1 MAGLQE
7 WLHTHAEQLDLSA
20 QLANAV
26 LPALGDDGWLRI
38 GVPTGQ
44 GGTGGD
50 TRDAIEAIAKVAEQS
65 LTTAFVYWGQRTF
78 IEYLLQSPN
87 ASLRERRLPDLL
99 AGKQAGATG
108 LSNAMKF
115 LSGMEQLQIAATP
128 QETGWRLDGA
138 LAWVT
143 NLRTEGSVVAAAVA
157 PSDGAPPAII
167 AIDSQL
173 PGVERS
179 ADLELI
185 ALRGSN
191 TASLKLNRVEV
202 SADDVITSDALTW
215 LPRVRPAFLGMQCG
229 MSIGLAR
236 ASLRQAGDSGRPEPL
251 LAASIAQ
258 LQQTLER
265 VTAALHTGVQN
276 GSFITRAP
284 ELFRLRIQL
293 AELVQQA
300 SMLELQAKGGG
311 AYLLQDQH
319 GWARRWRESAFIPIV
334 TPSLTQLRAALA
346 KAA

>member
-1 MAGLQE
+1 MASLRE

-20 QLANAV
+20 QLAGDV

-38 GVPTGQ
+38 GVPADQ
-44 GGTGGD
+44 GGAGGD
-50 TRDAIEAIAKVAEQS
+50 TRDAIDAIASVAEQS
-65 LTTAFVYWGQRTF
+65 LTAAFVYWGQRTF
-78 IEYLLQSPN
+78 IEYLLQSTN
-87 ASLRERRLPDLL
+87 ARLRERLLPDLL

-115 LSGMEQLQIAATP
+115 LSGMEQLQITATP
-128 QETGWRLDGA
+128 QDSGWRLDGA

-143 NLRTEGSVVAAAVA
+143 NLRTEGYVVAAAVA
-157 PSDGAPPAII
+157 STDGAPPAII
-167 AIDSQL
+167 AIDSKL
-173 PGVERS
+173 AGVERS

-191 TASLKLNRVEV
+191 TASLKLNRVDIN
-202 SADDVITSDALTW
+202 ADDVITSDALSW

-236 ASLRQAGDSGRPEPL
+236 ASLRQASGRPE
-251 LAASIAQ
+251 LAGAIAQ
-258 LQQTLER
+258 AQQTLEQL
-265 VTAALHTGVQN
+265 TTALHAGVQN
-276 GSFITRAP
+276 GSFIARAP
-284 ELFRLRIQL
+284 DLFRLRIQL

-300 SMLELQAKGGG
+300 TMLELQAKGGG
-311 AYLLQDQH
+311 AYLLQDPH

-334 TPSLTQLRAALA
+334 TPSLTQLQAALA